1 MYASRMANQLP
12 ANRFQSQFLAL
23 IKPFDK
29 HKFSRYFHEDRAY
42 EFKCHDYQGGSAII
56 PERRMV
62 NCETQERRDRMA
74 EGPEI
79 DSKEY
84 YKKSNFIDGRISDNS
99 EKGYGLRTKMNLT
112 FEST

>member
-1 MYASRMANQLP
+1 
-12 ANRFQSQFLAL
+12 
-23 IKPFDK
+23 
-29 HKFSRYFHEDRAY
+29 
-42 EFKCHDYQGGSAII
+42 
-56 PERRMV
+56 
-62 NCETQERRDRMA
+62 MA

-112 FEST
+112 FESTQSAFKNYFILIQVEELYTLVTENIDEQLKTIFDRC